1 MLKFIT
7 KILIIISS
15 PVMSFFSLDNK
26 LLKISFNIDKPIS
39 LCPEYLTPLS
49 DNFNK
54 EQGEFLI
61 KKISSIFPQVDSISH
76 IVLHNSDILINCI
89 LNNEYIPIDIKKNI
103 VLSIVHFIQFGDAS
117 GGIILNF
124 YNDLVNC
131 LL

>member
-1 MLKFIT
+1 MFKYILNIF
-7 KILIIISS
+7 ILISS
-15 PVMSFFSLDNK
+15 STTAFVTPDIK
-26 LLKISFNIDKPIS
+26 LSNIDINKP
-39 LCPEYLTPLS
+39 LPMCPEYLTTLS
-49 DNFNK
+49 SNFNQ
-54 EQGEFLI
+54 EQGEFII

-89 LNNEYIPIDIKKNI
+89 LNNNHIPIDIKKNM

-117 GGIILNF
+117 GGVILNF